1 MLKERIL
8 SMKTIIWNE
17 KAREFIKSLDNKT
30 KKEIGTLLIM
40 LQYGAV
46 LQEPQS
52 KKMTI
57 IHHNA
62 YELRIRDRFGSFRII
77 YVLNLKEK
85 IFIPHAFMKKSQKTS
100 QKEINTSINSL
111 KELLYENQ

>member
-1 MLKERIL
+1 MLLIAHMLKERIL

-62 YELRIRDRFGSFRII
+62 
-77 YVLNLKEK
+77 
-85 IFIPHAFMKKSQKTS
+85 
-100 QKEINTSINSL
+100 
-111 KELLYENQ
+111 